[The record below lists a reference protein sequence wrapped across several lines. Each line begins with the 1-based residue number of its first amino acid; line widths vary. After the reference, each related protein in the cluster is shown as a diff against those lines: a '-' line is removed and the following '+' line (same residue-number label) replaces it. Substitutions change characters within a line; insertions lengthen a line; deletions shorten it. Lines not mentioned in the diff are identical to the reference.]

1 MFLVQNHSNRTL
13 TNKIFSSTPLKVQLF
28 LSQHMPM
35 NFGSNGTS
43 PIKMGR
49 RLSSSVQEARLIG
62 QMCKLPGK
70 KKHNLL
76 NKTRLIGCM
85 CKLYFNANNKYL
97 IKAVAPFMVSYAS
110 IQKKVMWHSSA
121 KNIPKET
128 SKLNVYLKRQNKT
141 SLILTK
147 T

>member
-1 MFLVQNHSNRTL
+1 
-13 TNKIFSSTPLKVQLF
+13 
-28 LSQHMPM
+28 
-35 NFGSNGTS
+35 
-43 PIKMGR
+43 
-49 RLSSSVQEARLIG
+49 
-62 QMCKLPGK
+62 
-70 KKHNLL
+70 
-76 NKTRLIGCM
+76 M
-85 CKLYFNANNKYL
+85 CKLYFNANDKYL

-147 T
+147 TQGKTLSNELDTTY

>member
-1 MFLVQNHSNRTL
+1 MLLGT
-13 TNKIFSSTPLKVQLF
+13 KPLKQNSHEQNLQL
-28 LSQHMPM
+28 H
-35 NFGSNGTS
+35 T
-43 PIKMGR
+43 IKMGW

-62 QMCKLPGK
+62 QMCKLPEKKKKEKK

-121 KNIPKET
+121 KKIPKET

-141 SLILTK
+141 SLILAK

>member
-1 MFLVQNHSNRTL
+1 
-13 TNKIFSSTPLKVQLF
+13 
-28 LSQHMPM
+28 
-35 NFGSNGTS
+35 
-43 PIKMGR
+43 
-49 RLSSSVQEARLIG
+49 
-62 QMCKLPGK
+62 
-70 KKHNLL
+70 
-76 NKTRLIGCM
+76 M

-110 IQKKVMWHSSA
+110 IQKKVMWQSSA